1 MQLTT
6 LIGMERKSFAGMG
19 CSIAQCLEV
28 VGDSWTMLIVRD
40 AFNGV
45 TRFDEFRD
53 HLGMP
58 RNTLRDRLAKL
69 VESGVLAKVPYS
81 DHPPRHDYVLTD
93 AGRDL
98 WPVLTAMRQWG
109 DWHGSPDGPIRMAHA
124 DCGAPTETVVV
135 CGSCGDR
142 LGPDDVEMAPKAS
155 VARRQALSPA
165 PRAPRVRAGQPGV
178 TSPVS

>member
-6 LIGMERKSFAGMG
+6 LQGMERKSFADMG
-19 CSIAQCLEV
+19 CSVAQCLET

-45 TRFDEFRD
+45 TRYDEFREN
-53 HLGMP
+53 LGMP

-69 VESGVLAKVPYS
+69 VESGVLVKVPYS
-81 DHPPRHDYVLTD
+81 DHPPRYDYLLTD

-109 DWHGSPDGPIRMAHA
+109 DRHGRPDGPIRMAHTA
-124 DCGAPTETVVV
+124 CGAPAETVVV
-135 CGSCGDR
+135 CGTCGDR
-142 LGPDDVEMAPKAS
+142 LGHGDTVMVPKAGL
-155 VARRQALSPA
+155 ARS
-165 PRAPRVRAGQPGV
+165 
-178 TSPVS
+178 